1 MGLRSFRGSQ
11 KNRQSLAGRV
21 ALAYSLGNIQLD
33 DYKES
38 LRSSNAL
45 RIQAVR
51 GEKKD
56 QSVFKMGTRFQELIG
71 VG

>member
-1 MGLRSFRGSQ
+1 M
-11 KNRQSLAGRV
+11 
-21 ALAYSLGNIQLD
+21 AYSLGDIQLD

-45 RIQAVR
+45 RIQAVQ

-56 QSVFKMGTRFQELIG
+56 QSVFKMGTCFQELIG

>member
-1 MGLRSFRGSQ
+1 M
-11 KNRQSLAGRV
+11 
-21 ALAYSLGNIQLD
+21 AYSLGDTQLD

-51 GEKKD
+51 GEEKD